1 MSQNPLTAPGHH
13 NRSGRLRLTL
23 LQAICES
30 KGETVFE
37 QRAMTK
43 QGDSPL
49 MRLCVWTGVQS
60 EEPISAGA
68 VTHRT
73 GGARCCRHLSM
84 SLLSAGLSVMQE
96 HRAPTGCWRDGER
109 GRQRERE
116 KGVCVGGT
124 TVIRLNQYFQRLV
137 GKKEHL
143 NVALLNVIPQMCC
156 KYLIWAMCY
165 CMM

>member
-1 MSQNPLTAPGHH
+1 MSQNPQTAPGHH

-49 MRLCVWTGVQS
+49 MRLCVWTGAQS

-73 GGARCCRHLSM
+73 EGARCCRHLSM

-109 GRQRERE
+109 ERETERE
-116 KGVCVGGT
+116 KEGCVGVCVCVGGET
-124 TVIRLNQYFQRLV
+124 TVIRL